1 MAGSTQAQLILR
13 ADLSRNDYLQHW
25 VWRRHGSP
33 FEDVLLFCCGLAAQD
48 PFLYQVW
55 VIPVDLALLGGT
67 AYVFYGSLPQ
77 ALRDFYGA
85 DVGERTNLVGLLD
98 YPEYFLPRRSILG
111 KAYIL
116 ANEEGHLDY
125 YYQHFKLCTFD
136 SVIFYRFRIEQA
148 LPEQWYLGTRVYIG
162 PCEMPQW
169 QRPLCPRHMRRR
181 RL

>member
-48 PFLYQVW
+48 PYLYQVW

-85 DVGERTNLVGLLD
+85 DVGVITNLGLFGILD
-98 YPEYFLPRRSILG
+98 YPEDHVPHYNIFG
-111 KAYIL
+111 KAYVV
-116 ANEEGHLDY
+116 ANDDGNLDY
-125 YYQHFKLCTFD
+125 YVQLYQKFD
-136 SVIFYRFRIEQA
+136 SVIFYQFRIDQERPA
-148 LPEQWYLGTRVYIG
+148 RFVHPEQGFAMRKPDTPGLF
-162 PCEMPQW
+162 CEGDGKL
-169 QRPLCPRHMRRR
+169 RIRI
-181 RL
+181 